1 MKFKLFVLTITAA
14 LTCAAQAPPP
24 APLSAK
30 PAPATLPVIKF
41 HGITISG
48 SLRSRIEGWDWFQP
62 SSGDNSYAYSGN
74 LFRLSLA
81 QRKETWDWNAEFGVP
96 FILGLPAN
104 PVAPAP
110 QAALGFGANYLTSN
124 DRNQNTAMIF
134 PKQLYIRITQFGGSK
149 AHMLKLGRFEFLDG
163 SESAPANATLAN
175 LKANRINQ
183 RLIGA
188 FQWTDIGRSFDGV
201 QYTYSKK
208 AGTLAFV
215 GAMPTRGVFQTDG
228 WGWNNVGFGYSS
240 LTKPWGSGA
249 HKAETRVLALYYD
262 DWRSVL
268 KTDNRPASLRAAEF
282 SNIKI
287 WTAGGNSIHA
297 IDTKA
302 GTLDA
307 VVWGVMQTG
316 QWGNQRQEA
325 YAFDVEG
332 GFQPKILPKLK
343 PWLRG
348 GYSVTSGDGNATD
361 GTHGTFFQVLPTPR
375 PYARFPFFNMMNNID
390 RFGALTLR
398 PHTKITTT
406 SEFHSLSLQNSND
419 LWYVGGGAYQ
429 PWSFGYVGRNT
440 SGKKSLANLYDT
452 QVEYRF
458 NPRFT
463 FLVYYGYAQGLAA
476 MNAIYPAGKDGSFG
490 YGEVL
495 VRF

>member
-1 MKFKLFVLTITAA
+1 
-14 LTCAAQAPPP
+14 
-24 APLSAK
+24 
-30 PAPATLPVIKF
+30 
-41 HGITISG
+41 
-48 SLRSRIEGWDWFQP
+48 
-62 SSGDNSYAYSGN
+62 
-74 LFRLSLA
+74 
-81 QRKETWDWNAEFGVP
+81 
-96 FILGLPAN
+96 
-104 PVAPAP
+104 
-110 QAALGFGANYLTSN
+110 
-124 DRNQNTAMIF
+124 
-134 PKQLYIRITQFGGSK
+134 
-149 AHMLKLGRFEFLDG
+149 
-163 SESAPANATLAN
+163 
-175 LKANRINQ
+175 
-183 RLIGA
+183 
-188 FQWTDIGRSFDGV
+188 
-201 QYTYSKK
+201 
-208 AGTLAFV
+208 
-215 GAMPTRGVFQTDG
+215 
-228 WGWNNVGFGYSS
+228 
-240 LTKPWGSGA
+240 
-249 HKAETRVLALYYD
+249 
-262 DWRSVL
+262 
-268 KTDNRPASLRAAEF
+268 LRAGEF

-316 QWGNQRQEA
+316 QWGNQTQEA

-332 GFQPKILPKLK
+332 GYQPKILPSLK

-361 GTHGTFFQVLPTPR
+361 GRHGTFFQVLPTPR

-398 PHTKITTT
+398 PHAKITTT

-440 SGKKSLANLYDT
+440 SGQKSLANLYDT